1 MTMNKQK
8 RFIVSCQAV
17 EDEPMYGGPFVIERL
32 VKSVLAGGAS
42 GIRISQRENI
52 KPILKIVPH
61 DIPLICITKKVFP
74 NSEVYITPVLEDL
87 KFLMDVGAKIIAIDA
102 TTRKRPKE
110 TLNEMVSWFHQH
122 KTDQKLMADCSNIED
137 VKNAFELG
145 FDLIGTTLRGYTTDT
160 KGRSNTEN
168 NFAFIKE
175 IIELNKKYHKQI
187 IVEGGV
193 NTPEML
199 KEAMALDID
208 GVVVGSAITRP
219 KFITEMFLKALK

>member
-1 MTMNKQK
+1 
-8 RFIVSCQAV
+8 
-17 EDEPMYGGPFVIERL
+17 
-32 VKSVLAGGAS
+32 
-42 GIRISQRENI
+42 
-52 KPILKIVPH
+52 
-61 DIPLICITKKVFP
+61 
-74 NSEVYITPVLEDL
+74 
-87 KFLMDVGAKIIAIDA
+87 
-102 TTRKRPKE
+102 
-110 TLNEMVSWFHQH
+110 
-122 KTDQKLMADCSNIED
+122 MADCSNIED